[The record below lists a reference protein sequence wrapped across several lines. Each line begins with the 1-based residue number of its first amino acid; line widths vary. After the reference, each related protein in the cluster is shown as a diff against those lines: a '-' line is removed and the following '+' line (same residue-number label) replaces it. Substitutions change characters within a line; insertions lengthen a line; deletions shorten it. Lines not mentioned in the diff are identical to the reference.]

1 MTGVDLFG
9 GRPPLDSAGHF
20 CAKYDSDYT
29 YFAFD
34 ITGNTKEVQYS
45 GLATYWDTGNV
56 GEQASSAEEPDFYNL
71 IIENRGGR
79 LWTEVDA
86 SVGAPYKIGTPLKQV
101 FSRGPDGDYDWAHS
115 FAPSPN
121 SQAPHTQWELKIKN
135 SILQK
140 NLNKPPKNFNY
151 FTAGIDYVGVPYIV
165 QYPRDGSYFQVFYKA
180 EPLPEPSDLLTIGG
194 LMLSVPIV
202 TRQLLKK
209 AKESKV
215 HVTRRQFLRPHSGS
229 QKS

>member
-34 ITGNTKEVQYS
+34 ITGNTKEAQYS
-45 GLATYWDTGNV
+45 ELATYWDTGNV
-56 GEQASSAEEPDFYNL
+56 GEQASPAEEPGFYNL

-79 LWTEVDA
+79 LWTEVDVPA
-86 SVGAPYKIGTPLKQV
+86 GGTQIGTPFKQK
-101 FSRGPDGDYDWAHS
+101 FSKGPQGDYDWAHI

-121 SQAPHTQWELKIKN
+121 SQTPHTQWELKIKN

-151 FTAGIDYVGVPYIV
+151 FTAGIAYVGIPYIV

-180 EPLPEPSDLLTIGG
+180 EPLAEPSDALTVGG
-194 LMLSVPIV
+194 LLLSVPIV
-202 TRQLLKK
+202 VHELTKRAKETK
-209 AKESKV
+209 AK
-215 HVTRRQFLRPHSGS
+215 VTRRQFLELSRPR